1 MRITNKYIFFYRDKI
16 AQWHMA
22 DMIAPPLATKY
33 NCCEQYMMHQKAL
46 LFEDREIAERIMKAV
61 KPKEHQD
68 LGKLVKGFDKEVW
81 DANKYNIVANGNWL
95 KFTQNTYLLKELL
108 DLPHDK
114 IFVEASPIDLVW
126 GVGLDENNPKI
137 DDEINWRGQ
146 NLLGKVITE
155 TRNRILEQLSYENN
169 CYTINK

>member
-1 MRITNKYIFFYRDKI
+1 MANMIDPNTGITYCCAEQWMMR
-16 AQWHMA
+16 
-22 DMIAPPLATKY
+22 
-33 NCCEQYMMHQKAL
+33 QKAL
-46 LFEDREIAERIMKAV
+46 LFDDMEIAERIMKAA

-68 LGKLVKGFDKEVW
+68 LGKLVKGFDREVW

-108 DLPHDK
+108 DLPHNK

-137 DDEINWRGQ
+137 DDERNWRGQ

-155 TRNRILEQLSYENN
+155 TRDRILEQLSYENN
-169 CYTINK
+169 CYTVNKKHD